1 MSKKYFFRRGI
12 YEIRELEKGV
22 RNGFT
27 ETAKMRSICVLR
39 KQEKVQQTCLFAG
52 LLAESEGFEP
62 SVGINQHGFSSPQCK
77 MEVNRKNRT
86 LTHLI
91 YLLRKIAEQQP
102 FSYYYNLYSNSLQD
116 PIFQE
121 KWWRESR

>member
-1 MSKKYFFRRGI
+1 
-12 YEIRELEKGV
+12 
-22 RNGFT
+22 
-27 ETAKMRSICVLR
+27 
-39 KQEKVQQTCLFAG
+39 
-52 LLAESEGFEP
+52 
-62 SVGINQHGFSSPQCK
+62 

-86 LTHLI
+86 LTHFI

-121 KWWRESR
+121 KWWRESRQPQVEPLQKALYIKGFRRLLSNVASGFRIRRVYLKMWEVGGK